1 MAANDPFTVKGQI
14 TVQDS
19 ATVLLVRRRTSN
31 PTTPNTIT
39 PSHVGMSPLATG
51 IFGSAAKISFECDWE
66 ILLGQAEVIN
76 WLKTTPSKF
85 KSMRYGGEWKLA
97 GGNVDQGET
106 IERAAAR
113 ELQEEFLA
121 PLELSLPSTAVLRP
135 FVTKQ
140 TRPIRSRSN
149 LMHCF
154 VALEDENPWLRDLN
168 VQAVNDGLAQR
179 RKDFAELSL
188 NPDGSIKTSFYQR
201 PQTERESVTPEVR
214 QVQWK
219 SLREAVRDALSS
231 MSPNTIFVNAY
242 QQEAFRKYNK
252 TRRDPMF
259 ITAAIL
265 MELERFPDSVAV
277 IEYCNSV
284 NSKALAKEEQ
294 WLFSGMNAEEV
305 VEAFSKRL
313 ENGTNPSFK
322 NPDHIAEL
330 RNATTRQR
338 RRSKL

>member
-1 MAANDPFTVKGQI
+1 MANDPFTVKGQI

-31 PTTPNTIT
+31 PTAATTISPFQVGLSPN
-39 PSHVGMSPLATG
+39 TG
-51 IFGSAAKISFECDWE
+51 IFGHAVKISFECDWE

-106 IERAAAR
+106 IARAAAR
-113 ELQEEFLA
+113 ELEEEFLA
-121 PLELSLPSTAVLRP
+121 PLELSLPSNAVLRP

-154 VALEDENPWLRDLN
+154 VALEDENPWLRNLDI
-168 VQAVNDGLAQR
+168 QAINKGLAQR
-179 RKDFAELSL
+179 RKNFAELSL

-201 PQTERESVTPEVR
+201 PHTERESVTPEVR

-219 SLREAVRDALSS
+219 SLREGVRDALSS

-265 MELERFPDSVAV
+265 MELERFPDSLAV

-313 ENGTNPSFK
+313 KNGTNPSFK

-330 RNATTRQR
+330 RNATKR
-338 RRSKL
+338 RRKQSKL